1 MMGDYVIRIKP
12 LENGFMVEVPD
23 MDAIKKKQAEA
34 AKASKGSGLSMP
46 YIGDCTES
54 YAAKSVA
61 EVLKLVKASLSELPE
76 SDYTAAFEEAVTKG
90 T

>member
-1 MMGDYVIRIKP
+1 MSYASDYVIRIKP

-23 MDAIKKKQAEA
+23 MEEIKKKQAA
-34 AKASKGSGLSMP
+34 AKKSQGGSMP

-61 EVLKLVKASLSELPE
+61 EVLKLVKAALGQIPE
-76 SDYTAAFEEAVTKG
+76 ADYAAAFEEATTKG

>member
-1 MMGDYVIRIKP
+1 MSYASDYVIRIKP

-23 MDAIKKKQAEA
+23 MEEIKKKRAEA
-34 AKASKGSGLSMP
+34 AKAKNGNMP

-61 EVLKLVKASLSELPE
+61 EVLKLVKAALSQIPE
-76 SDYTAAFEEAVTKG
+76 SDYAAAFEEATSKG

>member
-1 MMGDYVIRIKP
+1 MMDDYVIRIKP

-23 MDAIKKKQAEA
+23 MAAIKAKQAA
-34 AKASKGSGLSMP
+34 AKKEAPVPSRG

-61 EVLKLVKASLSELPE
+61 EVLKLVKSSLAQLPE
-76 SDYTAAFEEAVTKG
+76 SEYASAFEEAAKSK
-90 T
+90 